1 MIEAPIVFDHVAAVR
16 GRTVTRG
23 ALRRRAALSV
33 LGGVVWAVLAVLVVA
48 LIVVR
53 GSWWMVLLALVFAL
67 LAALTLAGGVL
78 RLRQI
83 PTGESE
89 DSIDLL
95 GPHAFAVEGTEL
107 VFPATDL
114 RAEERWPLATTR
126 ARIAAG
132 GVLRLGSPGHLPRV
146 FRPGSMAL
154 PNPSVERAL
163 TRLIAER
170 GGAATT

>member
-53 GSWWMVLLALVFAL
+53 GSWWMVLLVLVFAL

-89 DSIDLL
+89 DPIDLL
-95 GPHAFAVEGTEL
+95 GPHARHVLSRLTFFVL
-107 VFPATDL
+107 SPFLLFVV
-114 RAEERWPLATTR
+114 LAQADVHTLFS
-126 ARIAAG
+126 ALLPVSAIAA
-132 GVLRLGSPGHLPRV
+132 VAVFIVYAVVASASPGAVPDPAV
-146 FRPGSMAL
+146 
-154 PNPSVERAL
+154 V
-163 TRLIAER
+163 
-170 GGAATT
+170 AAIEDLLRTDG